1 MRILIWGSR
10 SLTWKHFGVMRAVA
24 LYASLSHVH
33 DECGGVPPLSVGLFP
48 LLLAGGDDD
57 WHRLPESEPLVLLH
71 GDGPPGKTPGAV
83 GADKLAEG
91 ACMLE
96 WPERRRIRRF
106 PVEQKEGETWGKA
119 AARRDVA
126 MAEARPDRAFCIHT
140 DLDSSKGSII
150 TARALTAR
158 RVGYWYVQTSASGSV
173 LKVQKR

>member
-1 MRILIWGSR
+1 MRVLVFGSR

-24 LYASLSHVH
+24 LYASLSLVH
-33 DECGGVPPLSVGLFP
+33 DECGGVPPLSVDLFP
-48 LLLAGGDDD
+48 LLLAGGDDN
-57 WHRLPESEPLVLLH
+57 WRRLPADEPLILLH

-106 PVEQKEGETWGKA
+106 PVEQQPGETWGKA

-126 MAEARPDRAFCIHT
+126 MAEARPDRAFCIHS

-150 TARALTAR
+150 TARALKDR
-158 RVGYWYVQTSASGSV
+158 RIPFWYVTVSASGNV
-173 LKVQKR
+173 LGVEKR